1 MWASVEIY
9 SNLIAVACLHNA
21 PATQPAP
28 SESKSDLNAVKRNV
42 CVCVCEASDMEENNI
57 VPSEDKFRLIHVQRS
72 RKCEY
77 VGTGWKKFIAFS
89 RFAG

>member
-1 MWASVEIY
+1 M
-9 SNLIAVACLHNA
+9 C
-21 PATQPAP
+21 
-28 SESKSDLNAVKRNV
+28 D
-42 CVCVCEASDMEENNI
+42 ASDMEENNI

-89 RFAG
+89 RFTG